1 MKYILTNAGME
12 IKANMEAG
20 ANLHFTKVE
29 TGETYSRIPEEL
41 KSVPNA
47 KQTLGIEDIT
57 VKDNNTAVVEIILSN
72 IEVTEKYYIK
82 QMGLYAI
89 NPATNEEVLYII
101 GQDDRGEEVPAITDK
116 EVQYMYYINIKAG
129 NAASVTFSV
138 SGEDFVRKKT
148 FLEHINNTNNP
159 HKVTKE
165 QVGLSDVTNISLA
178 EIFKRI
184 YPVGAI
190 YMSTSQVNPG
200 TLFGGTWV
208 SWGNGRVPVGVN
220 TADGDFNTPEKTGGA
235 KTVSLSVSH
244 MPPHFHSFTWNG
256 KPTGSASTS
265 VSIGAEGNHFHT
277 AGALM
282 TNLTSITGTLGN
294 MMTDNSDG
302 LIANG
307 VFSRTNS
314 DSHGRYGGG
323 TVLSSLKDIGKID
336 ATHGHT
342 ITGNTEWAGYHAH
355 SANAYTNIDI
365 NNITVS
371 GNTSSSGSGAAV
383 NNMQPYI
390 TCYMWKRTA

>member
-20 ANLHFTKVE
+20 SNLHFTKVE
-29 TGETYSRIPEEL
+29 TGETYSQIPEEL

-47 KQTLGIEDIT
+47 KQILGIEDIT
-57 VKDNNTAVVEIILSN
+57 VKDKNIAVVEIILSN

-89 NPATNEEVLYII
+89 NPATGEEVLYII
-101 GQDDRGEEVPAITDK
+101 GQDIRGEEVPAIADK

-165 QVGLSDVTNISLA
+165 QVGLSNVTNISLE

-190 YMSTSQVNPG
+190 YMSTNKVNPG

-208 SWGNGRVPVGVN
+208 EWGNGRVPVGVN
-220 TADGDFNTPEKTGGA
+220 TADGDFNAPEKTGGA
-235 KTVSLSVSH
+235 KTVKLTVNH
-244 MPPHFHSFTWNG
+244 MPPHIHSFSWTG

-282 TNLTSITGTLGN
+282 TNSTSITGTIGN
-294 MMTDNSDG
+294 MMTDNSTG
-302 LIANG
+302 LLADG
-307 VFSRTNS
+307 VFSCTES
-314 DSHGRYGGG
+314 ASHGRYGGG
-323 TVLSSLKDIGKID
+323 TSSSSLRDIGKFN
-336 ATHGHT
+336 ATHGHS
-342 ITGNTEWAGYHAH
+342 ITGNTEWAGYHGH
-355 SANAYTNIDI
+355 SASASTSINM

-371 GNTSSSGSGAAV
+371 GNTSSTGSGAAV